1 MSIFEQIANEIGQ
14 TIGTPTNQT
23 WYACQSCYHS
33 YQSPELLRSC
43 PKCLAPVNQWM
54 GDNEEQALKRAR
66 MANGVAPSTPILV
79 VESRAVVD
87 PDCKI
92 TAQLLPASDG
102 AAQNVIVVS
111 ANATSTSAP
120 ASKAKIRVKKEK
132 TAPIEAPVEAPVEA
146 KVEQTADEPAE
157 ELSADEKKA
166 ERLAKIQEYAKAHN
180 LNGISPTMIGTATV
194 QTHGFTMWQDKKP
207 VYRFLEPHEEIAD
220 FNAEFNMTR
229 AMQPMTQIDVIRC
242 ANCSDPA
249 LHDLLFSGNIIAG
262 LNAGRGNQFVK
273 RNQTV
278 KLGALISDSGYL
290 RFIVLGVA

>member
-66 MANGVAPSTPILV
+66 MANGVAAPTTPSVEPPVEPKV
-79 VESRAVVD
+79 VE
-87 PDCKI
+87 PPK
-92 TAQLLPASDG
+92 T
-102 AAQNVIVVS
+102 
-111 ANATSTSAP
+111 
-120 ASKAKIRVKKEK
+120 KIRVKKEK
-132 TAPIEAPVEAPVEA
+132 AAPVVEAPVET
-146 KVEQTADEPAE
+146 KVEQTADEQVE

-207 VYRFLEPHEEIAD
+207 VYRFLEPHEEIVD

>member
-14 TIGTPTNQT
+14 TIGTPSNQT
-23 WYACQSCYHS
+23 WYACQSCYHT

-54 GDNEEQALKRAR
+54 GDNEEQSLKRAR

-79 VESRAVVD
+79 VEAPTVPVVEE
-87 PDCKI
+87 PK
-92 TAQLLPASDG
+92 
-102 AAQNVIVVS
+102 VVEPPK
-111 ANATSTSAP
+111 T
-120 ASKAKIRVKKEK
+120 KVRVKKEK
-132 TAPIEAPVEAPVEA
+132 TAPIVEPTVET
-146 KVEQTADEPAE
+146 KVEQNQEEPTE

-166 ERLAKIQEYAKAHN
+166 ERLAKIQAYAKAHN
-180 LNGISPTMIGTATV
+180 LNSISPTMIGTATV

-242 ANCSDPA
+242 ANCSDEA
-249 LHDLLFSGNIIAG
+249 LHELLFGNNIIAG